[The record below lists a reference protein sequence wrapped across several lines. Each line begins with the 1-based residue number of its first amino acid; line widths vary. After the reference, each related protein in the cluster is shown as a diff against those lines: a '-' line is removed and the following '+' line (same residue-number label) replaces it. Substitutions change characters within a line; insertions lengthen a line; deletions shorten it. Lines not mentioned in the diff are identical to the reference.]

1 VPTGSGIDE
10 PAYPLGGGPATE
22 RWLSRL
28 LVEKSRPRWVRDHRH
43 APWLIVGAV
52 CVGAFMGQL
61 DASIVTLALP
71 SMQRSFGVTI
81 SQVEWVALA
90 YLLTLVGLVTAVGR
104 VADMVGRKSLYT
116 YGFAVFTLAS
126 MACAVAP
133 TLPLLVAARV
143 VQGGG
148 AALLQANSVALIST
162 AVPRH
167 LLGRG
172 IGVQGAAQ
180 ALGLALGPAVGGF
193 LVALGGWTLIFWVN
207 VPIGVV
213 GFVMG
218 WLLLPRSRHLATRVP
233 MDRKGLALLLP
244 ASAVT
249 MLGLS
254 MAARYPL
261 PVTWVV
267 SALAAG
273 GVLFGLFMRW
283 QVRAPAPLIDPG
295 LFRRPAFTAGIV
307 SGLLSY
313 LVLFGVLFVVPYL
326 LEGTGLAGPA
336 RAGLVLTALPVSLG
350 LAAPFAGVLADRI
363 GARTPTVAGMV
374 VAATALGVLA
384 VLHGSLVVLAA
395 GLAVVG
401 AGLGAFTPSNNA
413 AIMASAPHHQAGVA
427 SGVLNMTRGM
437 GTALGVAIAGLV
449 FTVSSRHAVLDGSAA
464 SAVGHGF
471 TVVMLT
477 LCVLASL
484 AALLAALRGGR
495 GDSGESSTERP

>member
-1 VPTGSGIDE
+1 MPTGSGTDE
-10 PAYPLGGGPATE
+10 PARPTAGGSAAS
-22 RWLSRL
+22 RALARL
-28 LVEKSRPRWVRDHRH
+28 LVETPRPRRVRDHRH
-43 APWLIVGAV
+43 APWLVVGTV
-52 CVGAFMGQL
+52 CIGAFMGQL

-71 SMQRSFGVTI
+71 SMQRHFGVTV
-81 SQVEWVALA
+81 SQVEWVALS
-90 YLLTLVGLVTAVGR
+90 YLLTLVGLVTVIGR
-104 VADMVGRKSLYT
+104 VADMVGRKALYT
-116 YGFAVFTLAS
+116 YGFALFTLAS
-126 MACAVAP
+126 MACALAP
-133 TLPLLVAARV
+133 SLQFLVVARV

-167 LLGRG
+167 MLGRG

-207 VPIGVV
+207 VPVGVV
-213 GFVMG
+213 GFVLG
-218 WLLLPRSRHLATRVP
+218 WFLLPRSRHLAARVRV
-233 MDRKGLALLLP
+233 DRLGLALFLP
-244 ASAVT
+244 ASALT

-261 PVTWVV
+261 PVAAVV
-267 SALAAG
+267 SALVAG
-273 GVLFGLFMRW
+273 TVLFGLFARW
-283 QVRAPAPLIDPG
+283 QLRAPAPLIDPG
-295 LFRRPAFTAGIV
+295 LFRRAAFTAGIV

-336 RAGLVLTALPVSLG
+336 QAGLVLTALPVALG
-350 LAAPFAGVLADRI
+350 VAAPAAGIVADRI

-374 VAATALGVLA
+374 VAAVALGVLA
-384 VLHGSLVVLAA
+384 VLHGSPGVIAA

-413 AIMASAPHHQAGVA
+413 AIMAAAPHHQAGLA

-437 GTALGVAIAGLV
+437 GTALGVAVAGLV
-449 FTVSSRHAVLDGSAA
+449 FTVSSQHAVLDGTATV
-464 SAVGHGF
+464 AVSHGF
-471 TVVMLT
+471 TAVMVT
-477 LCVLASL
+477 LCALAVLA
-484 AALLAALRGGR
+484 AVLAALRGGR
-495 GDSGESSTERP
+495 ELAQP